1 VNAMIVQ
8 RHAEK
13 ELRPDQVRA
22 MAQNLYHLAQI
33 DGISDREKSL
43 IREFLQDGKVDLDL
57 EALAKIPFSLD
68 GLSAAL
74 DTIFLR
80 KTFLKVCLFVALGDG
95 EISQAELAELR
106 RIAQALEI
114 TDPVEV
120 LISEV
125 KSRSTE

>member
-1 VNAMIVQ
+1 MIVQ

>member
-1 VNAMIVQ
+1 MIVQ

-22 MAQNLYHLAQI
+22 MAQGLYHLAQI
-33 DGISDREKSL
+33 DGIDDREKDL

-57 EALAKIPFSLD
+57 DALAKVPFSPE
-68 GLSAAL
+68 GLLATL

-80 KTFLKVCLFVALGDG
+80 KTFLKVCLFVARGDG

-106 RIAQALEI
+106 RLAQTLGI
-114 TDPVEV
+114 TDPIEV
-120 LISEV
+120 LISELEN
-125 KSRSTE
+125 RPTE